1 MTVTEQTTGAE
12 TRIAIVGMGKIAR
25 DQHVPEI
32 AASPAFTLAATVDP
46 VASADGVEP
55 FRDLGTLLES
65 RPDITAVAL
74 CTPPQ
79 VRFGLARQ
87 ALLAGRDVL
96 LEKPPGVT
104 VAEVQT
110 LARLAAERGRVLFT
124 AWHSQFAP
132 GIDAARGWLAGRRVT
147 GIQVIWREDV
157 RWSHPG
163 QDWIFEPGG
172 TGVYDPGINA
182 LSILTRI
189 VPSDLRVV
197 SADHDLPANR
207 AAPIG
212 ARLVMATEDGA
223 PVTMDMDFREQGE
236 ARWDM
241 LIRTDGGDLT
251 LSKGGAVVA
260 APGLDISRTGGALPD
275 EYRRIYERFA
285 DLIALRQSDV
295 DAAPLQLTADAFLA
309 ARWSMADPFAW

>member
-1 MTVTEQTTGAE
+1 MPDPTRTDPARIAT

-46 VASADGVEP
+46 VARLEGVEGYG
-55 FRDLGTLLES
+55 DLDALLAA
-65 RPDITAVAL
+65 RPDVTAVAL

-79 VRFGLARQ
+79 VRFALARA
-87 ALLAGRDVL
+87 ALMAGRDVL

-110 LARLAAERGRVLFT
+110 LERLAAARGRVLFT

-132 GIDAARGWLAGRRVT
+132 GIEAARDWLASRRVT
-147 GIQVIWREDV
+147 GIEVIWREDV

-189 VPSDLRVV
+189 VPADLRVV
-197 SADHDLPANR
+197 SAEHDLPANR

-223 PVTMDMDFREQGE
+223 PVTMDMDFREAGE

-241 LIRTDGGDLT
+241 VIRTD
-251 LSKGGAVVA
+251 
-260 APGLDISRTGGALPD
+260 
-275 EYRRIYERFA
+275 
-285 DLIALRQSDV
+285 
-295 DAAPLQLTADAFLA
+295 
-309 ARWSMADPFAW
+309 

>member
-1 MTVTEQTTGAE
+1 MEHK
-12 TRIAIVGMGKIAR
+12 IAIVGMGKIAR

-32 AASPAFTLAATVDP
+32 AASPAFELAATVDP
-46 VASADGVEP
+46 VATSDGVDAYP
-55 FRDLGTLLES
+55 DLANLLTA
-65 RPDITAVAL
+65 RPDITAIAL

-79 VRFGLARQ
+79 VRFDLARQ

-104 VAEVQT
+104 VAELHT
-110 LARLAAERGRVLFT
+110 LERLAATKGRVLFT
-124 AWHSQFAP
+124 AWHSQYAP
-132 GIDAARGWLAGRRVT
+132 GIDAAREWLAGRHVT
-147 GIQVIWREDV
+147 GVNVVWREDV

-182 LSILTRI
+182 LSILTNI
-189 VPSDLRVV
+189 IPTDLRVV
-197 SADHDLPANR
+197 AADHDLPTNR

-212 ARLVMATEDGA
+212 ARLIMATEDGA

-236 ARWDM
+236 ALWDM
-241 LIRTDGGDLT
+241 HIRTDRGDLT
-251 LSKGGAVVA
+251 LSKGGAVVS
-260 APGLDISRTGGALPD
+260 APGLDVNKSGGALPD

-285 DLIALRQSDV
+285 DLIALRRSEV
-295 DAAPLQLTADAFLA
+295 DAAPMQLLADAFLV
-309 ARWSMADPFAW
+309 ARWRQADPFEW

>member
-1 MTVTEQTTGAE
+1 MAKTATETQ
-12 TRIAIVGMGKIAR
+12 IAIVGLGKIAR

-32 AASPAFTLAATVDP
+32 AASGAFTLAATVDP
-46 VASADGVEP
+46 VAVAEGVP
-55 FRDLGTLLES
+55 AFTDLTTMLEA
-65 RPDITAVAL
+65 RPDVTAVAL

-79 VRFGLARQ
+79 VRFALARA

-96 LEKPPGVT
+96 LEKPPGAT
-104 VAEVQT
+104 VAELHT
-110 LARLAAERGRVLFT
+110 LERLAAAKGRVLFT

-132 GIDAARGWLAGRRVT
+132 GIDAARDWLSSRRVT
-147 GIQVIWREDV
+147 GIDVVWREDV

-163 QDWIFEPGG
+163 QDWIFHPGG

-189 VPSDLRVV
+189 VPSDLRVA
-197 SADHDLPANR
+197 SAEHDIPANR

-223 PVTMDMDFREQGE
+223 KVAMDMDFREDGE

-241 LIRTDGGDLT
+241 HIRTDRGDLT
-251 LSKGGAVVA
+251 LSKGGAVVS
-260 APGLDISRTGGALPD
+260 APGLDIAKTGGALPD

-285 DLIALRQSDV
+285 DLIALRRSDV
-295 DAAPLQLTADAFLA
+295 DAAPLQLLADAFLV
-309 ARWSMADPFAW
+309 ARWTQADDFAW